1 MPEPALL
8 SVDIGSTFTKGALF
22 VPEGD
27 ALSVRTRASVPTT
40 VDDLSRGFEAV
51 EAVLRRAAGP
61 GGIGRAYLSSSARG
75 GLKIA
80 AVGLT
85 ADLTVSIARQA
96 ACSAGG
102 KVVKAYAY
110 RLTRAEVAELEALAP
125 DIVLFTGG
133 TDGGHEKTNLLNAEA
148 LAASALASI
157 ILYAGNAKV
166 RDEVMDRLRGKDAVA
181 ADNVMPEVGEV
192 RIEPAREVIRRV
204 FLERIVDGKGL
215 SQVVRRIGT
224 EPKPTPLAV
233 FDLVRTIP
241 DVLPDW
247 SDLGVIDMG
256 GATTDFYSNSDPVH
270 DGAGVLVKGLP
281 EPRVKRT
288 VEGDLGLRVSVLALT
303 ASEAAY
309 LEARLAAE
317 GLDKAG
323 FEAYVAAVAARPEAV
338 PVLAAS
344 KSATTPS
351 WPAPASGPRPCA
363 TPAARPGSPPRRG
376 CSTSAAARILAG
388 FDAWSA
394 RAAFFRRCRERRGA
408 GRGLHSARRGPRE
421 QASSARRARATGRR
435 RLSLPPAG
443 ESRRRSSRR
452 GRPDGRAPSHNTGT
466 LRGHD
471 HEKFRPA
478 LERLPGRARGGPARL
493 ADRPRDHP

>member
-1 MPEPALL
+1 M
-8 SVDIGSTFTKGALF
+8 
-22 VPEGD
+22 
-27 ALSVRTRASVPTT
+27 
-40 VDDLSRGFEAV
+40 
-51 EAVLRRAAGP
+51 
-61 GGIGRAYLSSSARG
+61 
-75 GLKIA
+75 
-80 AVGLT
+80 
-85 ADLTVSIARQA
+85 SIARQA

-215 SQVVRRIGT
+215 SRVVRRIGT

-241 DVLPDW
+241 EVLPDW

-256 GATTDFYSNSDPVH
+256 GATTDFYSNSDPVREG
-270 DGAGVLVKGLP
+270 DGVLVRGLP

-323 FEAYVAAVAARPEAV
+323 FEAYVGLGGRPARGRARDPARGALRRH
-338 PVLAAS
+338 PGRRLC
-344 KSATTPS
+344 PGRG
-351 WPAPASGPRPCA
+351 PAPCRPPDPCRHPAGGVPRPARQGSAAGSAALSARAVFSRGAGAREALAEACVRPDEDPENRPLL
-363 TPAARPGSPPRRG
+363 PAAPELLADADYLFPLLGNLVADHPD
-376 CSTSAAARILAG
+376 AAARTAVRHLITLEPT
-388 FDAWSA
+388 
-394 RAAFFRRCRERRGA
+394 R
-408 GRGLHSARRGPRE
+408 
-421 QASSARRARATGRR
+421 
-435 RLSLPPAG
+435 
-443 ESRRRSSRR
+443 SRS
-452 GRPDGRAPSHNTGT
+452 
-466 LRGHD
+466 
-471 HEKFRPA
+471 
-478 LERLPGRARGGPARL
+478 
-493 ADRPRDHP
+493 

>member
-8 SVDIGSTFTKGALF
+8 SVDIGSTYTKGALF
-22 VPEGD
+22 VPEGG

-40 VDDLSRGFEAV
+40 VDDLSRGFETV
-51 EAVLRRAAGP
+51 EAALRDQAGP
-61 GGIGRAYLSSSARG
+61 EGVGRAYLSSSARG

-85 ADLTVSIARQA
+85 SDLTVSIARQA

-215 SQVVRRIGT
+215 SRIVRRIGT

-241 DVLPDW
+241 EVLPDW

-256 GATTDFYSNSDPVH
+256 GATTDFYSNSDSVREG
-270 DGAGVLVKGLP
+270 DGVLVKGLP

-317 GLDKAG
+317 GLDKAD
-323 FEAYVAAVAARPEAV
+323 FEAYVASVAARPEAV
-338 PVLAAS
+338 PASRFEERCDAILAGACVR
-344 KSATTPS
+344 AAALRHVGRQT
-351 WPAPASGPRPCA
+351 RVA
-363 TPAARPGSPPRRG
+363 TPQGVFHVRRGKDLGRLRRLVGSGGFLSRCRNAEALAEACARPDEDPENRPLLPVGPELLADADYLFPLLG
-376 CSTSAAARILAG
+376 NLVADHPGAAARTAVRHLI
-388 FDAWSA
+388 
-394 RAAFFRRCRERRGA
+394 
-408 GRGLHSARRGPRE
+408 
-421 QASSARRARATGRR
+421 
-435 RLSLPPAG
+435 
-443 ESRRRSSRR
+443 
-452 GRPDGRAPSHNTGT
+452 T
-466 LRGHD
+466 L
-471 HEKFRPA
+471 E
-478 LERLPGRARGGPARL
+478 PARS
-493 ADRPRDHP
+493 